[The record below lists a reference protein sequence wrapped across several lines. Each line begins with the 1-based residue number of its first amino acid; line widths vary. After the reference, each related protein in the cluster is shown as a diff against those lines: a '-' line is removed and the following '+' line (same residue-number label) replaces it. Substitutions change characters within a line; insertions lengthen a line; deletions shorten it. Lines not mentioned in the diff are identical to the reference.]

1 MNYTWL
7 PMAAFVGGLFDGNRL
22 PYAPEHTL
30 YAQLRFVHRMGLSA
44 QVSVSYVA
52 SQFADQQNTVAQS
65 VDGLVGRLPGYV
77 TVDARVGYAVRSTG
91 VTVYVS
97 GRNLTDQ
104 IYIAN
109 RAPQGIQPA
118 GFRQVFAGLEW
129 T

>member
-1 MNYTWL
+1 
-7 PMAAFVGGLFDGNRL
+7 MAAFVGGLFDANRV
-22 PYAPEHTL
+22 PYAPEHIL

-52 SQFADQQNTVAQS
+52 SQFADRENTVAQS
-65 VDGLVGRLPGYV
+65 VDGVVGRLPGYV
-77 TVDARVGYAVRSTG
+77 TIDARVGYTVRAAG
-91 VTVYVS
+91 VTVYLA

-104 IYIAN
+104 IYISN

-129 T
+129 SWPRF